1 VNVTVNGNKDVALCD
16 FGSQIPIVSSH
27 LLEVS
32 DDDMMG
38 TMNLQGIVGEAVA
51 VPLMSVNVKLS
62 GDEQGEQ
69 VMNKLQ
75 LFCAVVDLSSSIHD
89 FILPVDVVDDDE
101 LRYMPAVN
109 VMRMPVTLPRDAI
122 FQVQTGDIADTAET
136 DSTVESNDSDEVC
149 NVDCFGVND
158 S

>member
-1 VNVTVNGNKDVALCD
+1 
-16 FGSQIPIVSSH
+16 
-27 LLEVS
+27 
-32 DDDMMG
+32 M
-38 TMNLQGIVGEAVA
+38 
-51 VPLMSVNVKLS
+51 PLMSVNVKLS

-109 VMRMPVTLPRDAI
+109 VMRMHVTVPRDAI
-122 FQVQTGDIADTAET
+122 FQVQTGDIADTDET